1 MRRGWL
7 GPVLLCWLMALAGC
21 AAPALITYT
30 LAPSAPETPD
40 TPLGRKP
47 TVIAVSRVTLP
58 DSLDTEDITFRDGSI
73 LRRSH
78 SARWA
83 SRLSL
88 GITDR
93 LTDRL
98 ATRWPHALVTAR
110 PLTETPTDRILVNI
124 SRLDV
129 NDTGVAVL
137 EADWMIVPANA
148 HLPVRRDRA
157 RFTLEGPVKT
167 DQDIVTLMGELVDRL
182 AQAIDV
188 GPMP

>member
-7 GPVLLCWLMALAGC
+7 GLVALCWVLALAGC
-21 AAPALITYT
+21 AAPALVLYT
-30 LAPSAPETPD
+30 LAPAAPETPD

-58 DSLDTEDITFRDGSI
+58 DSLDTEDITFRDGNI

-78 SARWA
+78 SGRWA

-98 ATRWPHALVTAR
+98 ATRWPQALVTAR
-110 PLTETPTDRILVNI
+110 PLSETPTDRILVNI

-137 EADWMIVPANA
+137 EADWMIVPADA
-148 HLPVRRDRA
+148 HKPVMRNRA
-157 RFTLEGPVKT
+157 RFTLQGAVQT
-167 DQDIVTLMGELVDRL
+167 DQDIVNLMGDLVDKL
-182 AQAIDV
+182 ADAIDV